1 MAQARGW
8 AASAGARGGV
18 AGDTR
23 WQPWPAPTVGLDARA
38 SSSLFILRDTKS
50 WAAAGSQE
58 RLPSLSLKFPSGCWQ
73 GGGGRGG
80 WVAAARHHRAA
91 PRPHTF
97 GPCGR
102 SRRRG
107 AEAVPR
113 PDLIVLRPRGPGAG
127 TAICSSL
134 PAASLFTARR
144 TLAQEAAPHVLRPF
158 PLAEAPNEIKDLLQR
173 GGGKGKR
180 AEQFENVVPGP
191 RAGLFGR
198 VQAGPGAG
206 SAGHGQG
213 RALCRGRAVL
223 RSGTRLEAGVV
234 GAVRGQGDGA
244 RT

>member
-1 MAQARGW
+1 M
-8 AASAGARGGV
+8 
-18 AGDTR
+18 
-23 WQPWPAPTVGLDARA
+23 
-38 SSSLFILRDTKS
+38 
-50 WAAAGSQE
+50 
-58 RLPSLSLKFPSGCWQ
+58 
-73 GGGGRGG
+73 
-80 WVAAARHHRAA
+80 AAARHRPAA

-97 GPCGR
+97 GPRGR

-113 PDLIVLRPRGPGAG
+113 PDPIVLRPRGPGAG

-198 VQAGPGAG
+198 VQAGQGAG

-223 RSGTRLEAGVV
+223 RSGTRREAGVV
-234 GAVRGQGDGA
+234 GAVHGQGDGA
-244 RT
+244 GT